1 MPAMREDHPNQRRP
15 SMNQS
20 FPVSPHIVIVGGGV
34 AGIEMATQLARR
46 HRHNRARYSISLID
60 CDTAHVWKPML
71 HTIAAGTRD
80 VSQQQT
86 PFAAQARAAGFKYE
100 PGEMC
105 GLDRDKSEVLL
116 APILANDG
124 RELVPARRVHYDTL
138 IFAVGSTA
146 NDFGIPGVQEHC
158 MMIDSRRQALSFN
171 ESVRTHMFESIGQNR
186 DLQISIVGGGA
197 TGVELAAELMQLA
210 DEAQAYGA
218 PGLRERVRI
227 TLIEAT
233 ERILAAFPERVSALA
248 TQRLRNLGI
257 EVLLGTRVKAAREDG
272 FELSDGNFLSS
283 SIRVW
288 AAGVKA
294 PELLASL
301 AGLDTEDNNTLMVTP
316 TLQTV
321 RDPSIFAVGDCASLI
336 LPGQERPLPPTAQ
349 VAHQQARYLI
359 RHLPALLENC
369 PAPPFRYRD
378 FGALVSIA
386 DYDAYGSLG
395 KFGLFRGGF
404 IRGRFASFSHMA
416 LYRTHQARL
425 HGFWRGGLLW
435 LVDVINSRVKP
446 SVRLD

>member
-1 MPAMREDHPNQRRP
+1 MQEFFPA
-15 SMNQS
+15 
-20 FPVSPHIVIVGGGV
+20 SPHIVIVGGGV
-34 AGIEMATQLARR
+34 AGIEMATQLARKQR
-46 HRHNRARYSISLID
+46 HGLARYHISLID

-80 VSQQQT
+80 VGQQQT

-105 GLDRDKSEVLL
+105 GLDRVKREILL

-124 RELVPARRVHYDTL
+124 HELVPARRVRYDVL

-146 NDFGIPGVQEHC
+146 NDFGICGVHEHC
-158 MMIDSRRQALSFN
+158 VMIDSRRQALSFN
-171 ESVRTHMFESIGQNR
+171 ESIRNHIFESIGRNR
-186 DLQISIVGGGA
+186 DLRISIVGAGA

-210 DEAQAYGA
+210 DETQAYGA

-233 ERILAAFPERVSALA
+233 DRILGAFPKRVSALA
-248 TQRLRNLGI
+248 TQRLRKLGI
-257 EVLLGTRVKAAREDG
+257 EVLLDTRVSSAREDG
-272 FELSDGNFLSS
+272 FELSNADFLPATV
-283 SIRVW
+283 RVW

-294 PELLASL
+294 PEFLAHL
-301 AGLDTEDNNTLMVTP
+301 EGLDTKPNNTLVINP

-321 RDPSIFAVGDCASLI
+321 RDPSIFAVGDCASLV
-336 LPGQERPLPPTAQ
+336 LPGREHPLPPTAQ
-349 VAHQQARYLI
+349 VAHQQARYLV
-359 RHLPALLENC
+359 RHLPALLENK
-369 PAPPFRYRD
+369 PVPPFRYRD
-378 FGALVSIA
+378 FGALVSIG

-395 KFGLFRGGF
+395 KFRLFRGGF
-404 IRGRFASFSHMA
+404 IRGRLASFSHMA

-435 LVDVINSRVKP
+435 LVDLINSRVKP
-446 SVRLD
+446 PVRLD